1 MKKILIFIESL
12 VGGGAEKALVN
23 LVRALDKKKYDITV
37 MTVTDGDIYQ
47 EAIAAECKYQS
58 FLSAKDY
65 HAGGLKK
72 LLFWLNIKYIYNAP
86 AEDVYRKYIHEK
98 YDVEI
103 AFIEGFATKL
113 IAASNNSISK
123 KIAWVHIDVL
133 KNGYADKSY
142 KDLNVQID
150 SYRKYSEIICVSDT
164 VKESFTEKY
173 GMNDNVTV
181 IHNILDY
188 SDIKDKS
195 NETTD
200 IAKTVTPQFI
210 AVGRLEAQ
218 KGYPRLLKCM
228 NELSH
233 EGCEYAFWIVGEGS
247 QKQDLQKYILDNHLE
262 DKVQLLGFQSNP
274 YKYLKQADAFVCS
287 SYAEGYSTAAIESL
301 LMNTPVLT
309 VECSGMHE
317 LLDGHAYGEIVPN
330 DDQSLKTMLEQAI
343 LHPEKLAY
351 YRTEIEKE
359 TNKSRLLGDL
369 AAVERMLDE

>member
-1 MKKILIFIESL
+1 
-12 VGGGAEKALVN
+12 
-23 LVRALDKKKYDITV
+23 
-37 MTVTDGDIYQ
+37 
-47 EAIAAECKYQS
+47 
-58 FLSAKDY
+58 
-65 HAGGLKK
+65 
-72 LLFWLNIKYIYNAP
+72 
-86 AEDVYRKYIHEK
+86 
-98 YDVEI
+98 
-103 AFIEGFATKL
+103 
-113 IAASNNSISK
+113 
-123 KIAWVHIDVL
+123 
-133 KNGYADKSY
+133 
-142 KDLNVQID
+142 
-150 SYRKYSEIICVSDT
+150 
-164 VKESFTEKY
+164 
-173 GMNDNVTV
+173 MNDNVTV

-317 LLDGHAYGEIVPN
+317 LLDGHAYGENVQN
-330 DDQSLKTMLEQAI
+330 DDQSLKTMHEMSFF
-343 LHPEKLAY
+343 PF
-351 YRTEIEKE
+351 
-359 TNKSRLLGDL
+359 
-369 AAVERMLDE
+369 

>member
-12 VGGGAEKALVN
+12 AGGGAEKALVN
-23 LVRALDKKKYDITV
+23 LVKALNKQKYDITV

-47 EAIAAECKYQS
+47 EAIAKECKYQS
-58 FLSAKDY
+58 FLSVKDY
-65 HAGGLKK
+65 HTGGLKK

-98 YDVEI
+98 YDIEI

-113 IAASNNSISK
+113 ISASTNNGSK

-133 KNGYADKSY
+133 KNSYADKSY
-142 KDLNVQID
+142 KDLNEQIN
-150 SYRKYSEIICVSDT
+150 SYKKYREIVCVSGT
-164 VKESFTEKY
+164 VKESFEEKF
-173 GMNDNVTV
+173 GINDKASV

-195 NETTD
+195 DEPTG
-200 IAKTVTPQFI
+200 IAKAVTPQFI
-210 AVGRLEAQ
+210 TVGRLEAQ
-218 KGYPRLLKCM
+218 KGYPRLLKCL
-228 NELSH
+228 NELSN
-233 EGCEYAFWIVGEGS
+233 EGYEYSFWIIGEGS
-247 QKQDLQKYILDNHLE
+247 QKQDLQQYIHDNHLE
-262 DKVQLLGFQSNP
+262 GKVQLLGFQSNP

-301 LMNTPVLT
+301 LVNTPVLT

-317 LLDGHAYGEIVPN
+317 LLDGHAYGEIFSN
-330 DDQSLKTMLEQAI
+330 DDQALKIMLEQAI

-351 YRTEIEKE
+351 YKTEIEKE
-359 TNKSRLLGDL
+359 TDKSRLLGDL